1 MNREK
6 KNLMNLKDLLLFF
19 RDDQENYA
27 KTVRRWREDLFLGD
41 HLKIHAKTTTGG
53 ATPSEFYID
62 LVKFGPF

>member
-1 MNREK
+1 MWK
-6 KNLMNLKDLLLFF
+6 YLKDLFLCF

-27 KTVRRWREDLFLGD
+27 KTVRRWREDLFSGD

-62 LVKFGPF
+62 LVNFGPF